1 MTEAKPN
8 PLEELGLIPKRKRK
22 VRRLTTEEVVRRLA
36 KEANCS
42 EKEMVQRLRKLYLKG
57 GET

>member
-1 MTEAKPN
+1 MAEAKPD
-8 PLEELGLIPKRKRK
+8 PLEELGLVSKRKRK

-42 EKEMVQRLRKLYLKG
+42 EKEMVQRLKKLSLKG
-57 GET
+57 GEA